1 MTTKPVSIPG
11 TRRQR
16 ITARSGEVLERS
28 YVFLPAETWAALTQ
42 LCHTSGRSSSE
53 VIESLINSAA
63 RGHLKDTND
72 ATSPSRR

>member
-1 MTTKPVSIPG
+1 MNKPLSIPG

-28 YVFLPAETWAALTQ
+28 YVFLPPETWAALTG

-53 VIESLINSAA
+53 VIESLINSAV
-63 RGHLKDTND
+63 RGHQKENND
-72 ATSPSRR
+72 PASPSYK